1 VIAVDEDA
9 TAGRWL
15 DIDIDSVACRP
26 SWDQVLVHLALG
38 RDHSSRHSADIT
50 VNFRGEVAPH
60 EMSSR

>member
-38 RDHSSRHSADIT
+38 RDHSGRHSGDTT
-50 VNFRGEVAPH
+50 VNFRGGEEPH
-60 EMSSR
+60 EKSSR